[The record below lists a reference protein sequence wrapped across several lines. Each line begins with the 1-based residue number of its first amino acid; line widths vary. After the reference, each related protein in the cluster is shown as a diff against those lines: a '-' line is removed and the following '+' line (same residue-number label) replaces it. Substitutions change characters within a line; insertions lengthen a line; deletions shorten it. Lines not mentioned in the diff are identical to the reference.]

1 MVSSMIYTQKYR
13 LNDWIFYSPSKER
26 ISVQSPM
33 LILVTRLNSIL
44 QCRLVFTVDWN
55 CYQIIKKKQL
65 FYFETDLMK
74 FYERE
79 SLEPDKPVT
88 ISTLLALPILPDAD
102 EYYWPSA
109 NVSELANYLE
119 ILVKNHRDSP
129 WLLTENWLAL
139 SVAQQTNQKKV
150 QYRTVWDYV
159 NWNEISREE
168 NEEGLK
174 KWFFPAIF
182 GFLKDAMVNSLNAEN
197 KTGELTD
204 DVLAITKVLLGSL
217 FDHIPEIIGYTSGNH
232 HINLKDKVASFLLAE
247 GYVFS
252 QDENGSAFWLKVQG
266 VNGKWI
272 CNINVLEPEKKVIIY
287 SILPNYVSNEHDLN
301 VFQFIC
307 ELNYGL
313 SIGNFEFSIKDS
325 EILFKTSIDFDGS
338 HFENSLFKQL
348 LIINLQT
355 VDHYLL
361 DIYSFFNKT

>member
-1 MVSSMIYTQKYR
+1 MIHTQKSR
-13 LNDWIFYSPSKER
+13 LNDWIFYSPSKQR

-33 LILVTRLNSIL
+33 LILVTRLDSIL
-44 QCRLVFTVDWN
+44 QCRLVFTVESH
-55 CYQIIKKKQL
+55 CYQLIKKQQL
-65 FYFETDLMK
+65 FYLETELMK

-79 SLEPDKPVT
+79 SLEPDKPVK

-109 NVSELANYLE
+109 NVAELANYLE
-119 ILVKNHRDSP
+119 RLVKNHRESP
-129 WLLTENWLAL
+129 LLLTENWLAL
-139 SVAQQTNQKKV
+139 SVAQQTNQKKI

-182 GFLKDAMVNSLNAEN
+182 GFLKDAMVNSLNPEN
-197 KTGELTD
+197 KTGGLTD
-204 DVLAITKVLLGSL
+204 DVLAITKVIIGSL
-217 FDHIPEIIGYTSGNH
+217 FDRIPEIIGYTSDNNH
-232 HINLKDKVASFLLAE
+232 IDLKDKVASFLLAE

-252 QDENGSAFWLKVQG
+252 QDDEGSEFWLKVQG
-266 VNGKWI
+266 INGKWI
-272 CNINVLEPEKKVIIY
+272 CHINVREQEKQVIIY
-287 SILPNYVSNEHDLN
+287 SILPNYVPNEHNLN

-313 SIGNFEFSIKDS
+313 SIGNFEFSSQHS
-325 EILFKTSIDFDGS
+325 EILFKTSIDFEGS
-338 HFENSLFKQL
+338 NFENSLFKQL

-355 VDHYLL
+355 VDRYLL
-361 DIYSFFNKT
+361 EIYSFFNKS